1 MSKNNFSETVLG
13 GQDSKV
19 FAISHTKLNRVD
31 SLLGNQANNSAESS
45 PWHPNDVY
53 GSTNTGA
60 PTSGES
66 ARVRAERIASIEGQ
80 GSSVL
85 SFHDINYEVDVKLSA
100 CGKRVKKK
108 ILKDVNGIFKPGMNA
123 ILGPTGSGKSSLLD
137 VLAGRKEPRGLTGT
151 ILLDG
156 LPPPDNYK
164 CLVGYVVQDDVVM
177 GTLTVRENFEFSA
190 TLRLPRSVKKRERK
204 DRVEQVI
211 YELGL
216 TEVADSK
223 VGNEF
228 IRGVSGGERKRC
240 NIGMELIISPP
251 VLFLDEPTTGL
262 DASTANAVMLLLK
275 RLADRGR
282 NIIFSIHQPRFSIY
296 RLFDSLMLMSH
307 GDVAYHGKANE
318 ALDYF
323 TSVGYICE
331 EHNNPPDFFLDV
343 INGDSTAVASMA
355 REPNGALGNTV
366 SNHLHDSGKVQEHVV
381 AVEAEPSGLRDLFRN
396 SKWYQIVKDELKP
409 IMDAH
414 QQDAGGGNTIR
425 IRKVEYK
432 TSFGVQLLTVSQR
445 CIKNIARNPQVS
457 IMQFVVIAI
466 FALIV
471 GGVYFDMSKSKDSGI
486 QNRAGAFFF
495 IIMNQ
500 VFGNMS
506 AVELFIKERAIFI
519 HENVSGFY
527 RVSAYFLAKVFCD
540 VIPLRMIPAVIFSC
554 IVYFMLGLRDGVD
567 HFFFFGLNL
576 FLTAL
581 SASALSFAISSTV
594 RIFAIANLCLAL
606 CYVFMML
613 FSGLLINVGDLG
625 DWISWIKYLSI
636 FRYSLNALEVNE
648 LKDQNFCNFT
658 DCVNGNY
665 YLQSQKIPYET
676 AWDLWQNEAAL
687 GIMVFAYL
695 LLAYIQL
702 RRIKKLK

>member
-1 MSKNNFSETVLG
+1 MSSEKDRLLSH
-13 GQDSKV
+13 QDS
-19 FAISHTKLNRVD
+19 I
-31 SLLGNQANNSAESS
+31 SAETSS
-45 PWHPNDVY
+45 QGVRDNY
-53 GSTNTGA
+53 GST
-60 PTSGES
+60 SGQES
-66 ARVRAERIASIEGQ
+66 AKVRAARLSSVTH
-80 GSSVL
+80 GSSIL
-85 SFHDINYEVDVKLSA
+85 SFHDINYEVDVKKSA
-100 CGKRVKKK
+100 CGKKVKKQ
-108 ILKDVNGIFKPGMNA
+108 ILKDVNGIFRPGMNA

-137 VLAGRKEPRGLTGT
+137 VLAGRKDPKGLTGT

-156 LPPPDNYK
+156 APLPDNFK

-177 GTLTVRENFEFSA
+177 GTLTIRENFEFSA
-190 TLRLPRSVKKRERK
+190 TLRLPSNIKKHERK
-204 DRVEQVI
+204 ERIDQVI

-223 VGNEF
+223 VGTEF

-282 NIIFSIHQPRFSIY
+282 NIIFSIHQPRYSIY
-296 RLFDSLMLMSH
+296 RLFDSLMLLSH
-307 GDVAYHGKANE
+307 GDVAYHGKACE

-323 TSVGYICE
+323 ASVGYICE

-343 INGDSTAVASMA
+343 INGDSTAVSSTQAAEANGTVGDSNQTEKKTSAS
-355 REPNGALGNTV
+355 GAAEDAIVTV
-366 SNHLHDSGKVQEHVV
+366 EESSR
-381 AVEAEPSGLRDLFRN
+381 SLRDLFRN
-396 SKWYQIVKDELKP
+396 SKWHTSVQNELKP
-409 IMDAH
+409 IIDAH
-414 QQDAGGGNTIR
+414 KQFSNNVR
-425 IRKVEYK
+425 IKRTKIEYN
-432 TSFGVQLLTVSQR
+432 TSFFTQLLTVSKR
-445 CIKNIARNPQVS
+445 CIKNISRNPHVS

-471 GGVYFDMSKSKDSGI
+471 GGVYFQINKSKESGI

-519 HENVSGFY
+519 HENVGGFY

-540 VIPLRMIPAVIFSC
+540 VIPLRLIPAAIFSC
-554 IVYFMLGLRDGVD
+554 ISYFMLGLRSGVD
-567 HFFFFGLNL
+567 HFFFFALNL
-576 FLTAL
+576 FLTAM

-594 RIFAIANLCLAL
+594 RIFALANLCLAL

-625 DWISWIKYLSI
+625 DWISWIKYLSV
-636 FRYSLNALEVNE
+636 FRYSLNALEINE
-648 LKDQNFCNFT
+648 LKGQKFCSSANST
-658 DCVNGNY
+658 DCIYGEV
-665 YLQSQKIPYET
+665 YLELQKISYESP
-676 AWDLWQNEAAL
+676 WDLWQNEAAL
-687 GIMVFAYL
+687 GIMIAGYL
-695 LLAYIQL
+695 ILAYIQL